1 MQEDDDDCSSYF
13 VFVKFLTWNIL
24 GDFFLFPPF
33 QLAVCFFRNS
43 MTMLCDSIMS
53 WEIKI
58 SLEAYLPWLCAAS
71 CSVLVLVLQHSAFC
85 CCEMLKHTHSFY
97 HFIPFESISNELFM
111 AVSIPSCV
119 WLIKNESE
127 GMLKSEGGKKTL
139 RFIFWYS
146 VHLLVEAAM
155 KNYSRKW
162 IRWPFVELWRT
173 ACWVRRHVWTNA
185 CSISISIWMWG
196 WKSL

>member
-24 GDFFLFPPF
+24 GDFSLFPPF

-71 CSVLVLVLQHSAFC
+71 CSVLVLVLLHSAFC
-85 CCEMLKHTHSFY
+85 CCEMLKHTHPFY

-127 GMLKSEGGKKTL
+127 GMLKSEGGKKNSSL
-139 RFIFWYS
+139 
-146 VHLLVEAAM
+146 HLLIFGSLVGRSGGEKLFKEM
-155 KNYSRKW
+155 DSLT
-162 IRWPFVELWRT
+162 I
-173 ACWVRRHVWTNA
+173 CWALKDRMLSAPSCLNK
-185 CSISISIWMWG
+185 CEFNFN
-196 WKSL
+196 